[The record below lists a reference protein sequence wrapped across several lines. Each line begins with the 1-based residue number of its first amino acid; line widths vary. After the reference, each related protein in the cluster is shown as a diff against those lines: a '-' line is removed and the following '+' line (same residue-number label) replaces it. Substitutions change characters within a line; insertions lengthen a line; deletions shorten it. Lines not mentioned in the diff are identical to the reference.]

1 MKNLYK
7 IGSFLLASAVLCFF
21 PAVGQT
27 ISNTYQGNSV
37 QHKFPNKWYQ
47 IRQNQN
53 ISQAAKDMDTFDDE
67 NPSMTNT
74 YAGINI
80 QAAHTYIDTL
90 YVRKGSDVQLRLPT
104 IPADFD
110 GRSSTRAYQRW
121 YNFVTEG
128 TFHYSYSSGRYTR
141 SGDLVSFRTN
151 CYRFANGYVGGAN
164 LGLGNRNIIL
174 DYAEFHYPTDDEY
187 NTWKI
192 SNGTAENKYYIV
204 ACDASGYTDFT
215 TSFISGNGSSF
226 NRNYIEPTLG
236 LRVIYYIIAVDDR
249 GGADDANE
257 TEMWKNG
264 YGRLS
269 RSEFQGGDG
278 VGKKF
283 LEEYNITFPCDHLG
297 NQTDELVA
305 LSKYASGY
313 RRANDDNDI
322 LTVEMTSGDD
332 VFTLLNEG
340 NTNSVSGGIE
350 VGNTITLSGMR
361 RTISFRKRNAYKAVR
376 DGNKWLYM
384 CTPWSVD
391 DGQTATIIV
400 TKTVGG
406 TKYNIAKFNLTFKKE
421 NRLLTQHQLDRI
433 DKQRDGDNT
442 NITSESWYKN
452 SYLYRTPEYLRNNYR
467 LLTSRTF
474 DYDPD
479 VATQYGQSWY
489 YPFPLEWGYSS
500 YAFFDG
506 AKTNDFDLSSTYLV
520 NNGSYPGPLAEWG
533 YYAITN
539 EYVGYGDRYSNSVKR
554 PKSASLGGKKADGY
568 FIYVDASDRPGT
580 VMTLPFNEN
589 LCKGTKLLVSAWV
602 KSADENKY
610 TIENSAMLFTIYGVD
625 ADGNK
630 TPLFSQSTGQI
641 TTTTFLTSSDGNE
654 YTDANGYGSGQND
667 WYQLFFSFVNEDAKN
682 ANFVSYELKID
693 NNCGSTSGGDF
704 YLDEIEVFIA
714 QPTATVAQ
722 KDYTCSGERTLLSAS
737 LDWAQL
743 CDRVGLDPD
752 ETDQSATPE
761 GIDFC
766 FIDEVQYNLLLNGKE
781 NPTEADILAAIQGSV
796 VKIGA
801 GEDAGYDRE
810 IASLYYKKVFTD
822 NTEYVSTDKNLA
834 LNNTDNQHYY
844 FYRTGTADEENRRL
858 IVDFYSAMS
867 PNRPYV
873 MLIRDSNPD
882 GTLSTFADFAKEIND
897 PCAINSRFFVTSQTL
912 VKINGEVANPQTDYC
927 EGQTFNFTAQ
937 MRVPKLD
944 ENGEIIR
951 DPETGEEQ
959 FEVVDSEVFFDWFF
973 GDEEEFVKSLAEYGG
988 ESLQLALQA
997 LRDVP
1002 AYRDVTSLEN
1012 VVPVAP
1018 EPGVHNG
1025 LTQDQINLIQYYLD
1039 QPGQAGGLNKRLVLC
1054 KSGLDIA
1061 ILSTGLQV
1069 VISPIPA
1076 VWPSGS
1082 SLTPAQWEKIC
1093 WDYVPLRLTGNG
1105 EAPKLHAGFNSVE
1118 YPSDDF
1124 NPNLRIG
1131 LSQIKNVST
1140 GTATL
1145 TLSLRGAKYTDDA
1158 VDHLGL
1164 IDIPNSNV
1172 DYAKLYL
1179 IATDD
1184 PQYSDLMNSSA
1195 YDQYYLPIGE
1205 LKSLEAHEYNETSPF
1220 TNEAKLQFNLAE
1232 QNLVDGTKFTF
1243 NPREGYS
1250 YTFSI
1255 HFAERGET
1263 VNNSCWGTFPVTM
1276 KVVPAN
1282 LVWRGS
1288 SATSNWNDDKNW
1300 KRADNTHLKNTD
1312 GTYITNAQNTTDN
1325 GFVPMLFSNVIMP
1338 QNSKAE
1344 LYMAGY
1350 AQGGEGNGDGWV
1362 HNSRPD
1368 YMESPTENIQYDLMA
1383 YDKDNALTTQRYRVN
1398 ICRDIHFEPGAQ
1410 MLHAEELLYNKAWTD
1425 VEVEP
1430 GKWTL
1435 VSTPLKD
1442 VVAGDWYVPTSGQQ
1456 ATEYFKDI
1464 TFADGVYNRLNPAI
1478 YQRSW
1483 SDGAK
1488 IVEQVGGT
1496 NNNPMV
1502 SFATEWSSVYN
1513 DASVPYSAG
1522 AGSSL
1527 KAVTS
1532 GQTTPLLFRF
1542 PKADASYDVSTATVS
1557 LSRGDAGKLL
1567 VSDMVDRSNPYQYVH
1582 PDEVTVTLTPSVD
1595 GKYLM
1600 VGNPF
1605 MTSLD
1610 VRQFVEANPD
1620 VLAQKYWYVT
1630 ADGSTQ
1636 ADALENGNWTATD
1649 AYQAAPY
1656 SAFYVEAND
1665 PTAAKDNG
1673 IEVKFT
1679 ADMQVP
1685 FTQTSGT
1692 ASASQARAL
1701 QIEAAD
1707 SHGSSQA
1714 LLSYSA
1720 QADNAC
1726 ASEDAVLLSNL
1737 SGNATAAPQVYT
1749 VAGNTAV
1756 SVNWL
1761 KDAQQIPLGVF
1772 AASDDDDVTL
1782 TFTGLGALRSP
1793 RLYDAELNTETP
1805 LSEGYQLTVKGS
1817 SHGRYFLRSLG
1828 SALTGLTPT
1837 TTDPELT
1844 VYSVRA
1850 GELIVSS
1857 NATLQSVQVFTAD
1870 GRRLSPLVQSQTD
1883 CVWRLSGVDKGV
1895 VMVEA
1900 KTDGG
1905 HAVRKVMVK

>member
-1 MKNLYK
+1 M
-7 IGSFLLASAVLCFF
+7 
-21 PAVGQT
+21 
-27 ISNTYQGNSV
+27 
-37 QHKFPNKWYQ
+37 
-47 IRQNQN
+47 
-53 ISQAAKDMDTFDDE
+53 
-67 NPSMTNT
+67 
-74 YAGINI
+74 
-80 QAAHTYIDTL
+80 
-90 YVRKGSDVQLRLPT
+90 
-104 IPADFD
+104 
-110 GRSSTRAYQRW
+110 
-121 YNFVTEG
+121 
-128 TFHYSYSSGRYTR
+128 
-141 SGDLVSFRTN
+141 
-151 CYRFANGYVGGAN
+151 
-164 LGLGNRNIIL
+164 
-174 DYAEFHYPTDDEY
+174 
-187 NTWKI
+187 
-192 SNGTAENKYYIV
+192 
-204 ACDASGYTDFT
+204 
-215 TSFISGNGSSF
+215 
-226 NRNYIEPTLG
+226 
-236 LRVIYYIIAVDDR
+236 
-249 GGADDANE
+249 
-257 TEMWKNG
+257 
-264 YGRLS
+264 
-269 RSEFQGGDG
+269 
-278 VGKKF
+278 GKKF
-283 LEEYNITFPCDHLG
+283 LEEYDITFPCDHLG

-305 LSKYASGY
+305 LSKFANGYRIDGDQNDNLTVTMASPNNVFSLLDGGDNNVASGGY
-313 RRANDDNDI
+313 
-322 LTVEMTSGDD
+322 ETS
-332 VFTLLNEG
+332 TL
-340 NTNSVSGGIE
+340 
-350 VGNTITLSGMR
+350 TLSGMR
-361 RTISFRKRNAYKAVR
+361 RTITFRKKSAGVR
-376 DGNKWLYM
+376 K
-384 CTPWSVD
+384 PWSVN
-391 DGQTATIIV
+391 DGQTATIVV
-400 TKTVGG
+400 TKKVG
-406 TKYNIAKFNLTFKKE
+406 TITYNIAKFNLTFEKN
-421 NRLLTQHQLDRI
+421 NRLLTQHELDRI
-433 DKQRDGDNT
+433 DKARTGENESVK
-442 NITSESWYKN
+442 SESWYRTAYQN
-452 SYLYRTPEYLRNNYR
+452 RTPEYLRENYQ
-467 LLTSRTF
+467 LLTSRTL

-479 VATQYGQSWY
+479 VAEMYGQSWY
-489 YPFPLEWGYSS
+489 YPFPVDWGYSS

-506 AKTNDFDLSSTYLV
+506 SDKDDFDGSSEDDNY
-520 NNGSYPGPLAEWG
+520 NKKPFAEWG
-533 YYAITN
+533 TYAITN
-539 EYVGYGDRYSNSVKR
+539 EYVGYGDIVKNTTAHK
-554 PKSASLGGKKADGY
+554 PTNPSLGGKNADGY

-580 VMTLPFNEN
+580 VMTLPFKEN
-589 LCKGTKLLVSAWV
+589 LCRGTKLMVSAWV
-602 KSADENKY
+602 KSADENSN
-610 TIENSAMLFTIYGVD
+610 TAENSAMLLTIYGVD

-654 YTDANGYGSGQND
+654 YTDANGYGKNQND
-667 WYQLFFSFVNEDAKN
+667 WYQLYFSFVNNNEYN

-714 QPTATVAQ
+714 QPTATVSQ

-743 CDRVGLDPD
+743 CDRVGLNPD
-752 ETDQSATPE
+752 ETNQSETPE

-781 NPTEADILAAIQGSV
+781 NPTEADILAAIKGSV

-801 GEDAGYDRE
+801 GEEAGYNRD
-810 IASLYYKKVFTD
+810 IASLYYEKVFTD
-822 NTEYVSTDKNLA
+822 NKEYVSTDKNLA
-834 LNNTDNQHYY
+834 LNNTDDQHRYY

-867 PNRPYV
+867 PNRAYV
-873 MLIRDSNPD
+873 MLIRDCNPD
-882 GTLSTFADFAKEIND
+882 GTLSTFEDFAKEIND
-897 PCAINSRFFVTSQTL
+897 PCAIKSRFFVTSQTL

-944 ENGEIIR
+944 ENEEIIR

-973 GDEEEFVKSLAEYGG
+973 GDEEEFVKSHAEYDN
-988 ESLQLALQA
+988 ESLQLALKA

-1002 AYRDVTSLEN
+1002 AYRNVTSLDN
-1012 VVPVAP
+1012 VVPVNP

-1039 QPGQAGGLNKRLVLC
+1039 QPGQTGGINKRLVLC
-1054 KSGLDIA
+1054 KSSLSIA

-1076 VWPSGS
+1076 VLPSGS
-1082 SLTPAQWEKIC
+1082 SLTEAQWEKIC

-1105 EAPKLHAGFNSVE
+1105 EAPKLHAGFNAVQ

-1131 LSQIKNVST
+1131 LDQIKNVST
-1140 GTATL
+1140 GAATL

-1164 IDIPNSNV
+1164 IDIPNSDI

-1179 IATDD
+1179 IGTDD

-1220 TNEAKLQFNLAE
+1220 TDEAKLQFNLAE

-1250 YTFSI
+1250 YTFSV

-1282 LVWRGS
+1282 LVWKGT

-1300 KRADNTHLKNTD
+1300 KRADNTNLKNTD

-1338 QNSKAE
+1338 KDSKAE

-1350 AQGGEGNGDGWV
+1350 ANGGEGWV
-1362 HNSRPD
+1362 NSSRPD
-1368 YMESPTENIQYDLMA
+1368 YMELPTENIQYDLMA
-1383 YDKDNALTTQRYRVN
+1383 YEKDNALTTQRYRVN

-1425 VEVEP
+1425 VEVAP
-1430 GKWTL
+1430 GQWTL
-1435 VSTPLKD
+1435 VSTPLQG
-1442 VVAGDWYVPTSGQQ
+1442 VVAGDWYAPTATGQQ

-1464 TFADGVYNRLNPAI
+1464 TFADGIYNRLNPAV

-1483 SDGAK
+1483 SDGAT
-1488 IVEQVGGT
+1488 IVEQGGT
-1496 NNNPMV
+1496 NNTPV
-1502 SFATEWSSVYN
+1502 SFTTEWSSVYN

-1522 AGSSL
+1522 AGFSL

-1542 PKADASYDVSTATVS
+1542 PKADTEYNVAAAS
-1557 LSRGDAGKLL
+1557 LNRNQAGKLL
-1567 VSDMVDRSNPYQYVH
+1567 VSSLINRSNPYVYNPQTDVK
-1582 PDEVTVTLTPSVD
+1582 VTLKPSPAAEN
-1595 GKYLM
+1595 GARYLM

-1610 VRQFVEANPD
+1610 VRQFVEAND
-1620 VLAQKYWYVT
+1620 GVLAQKYWYVT

-1636 ADALENGNWTATD
+1636 ADALENGSWTAAT

-1656 SAFYVEAND
+1656 SAFYVEAAVPN
-1665 PTAAKDNG
+1665 AADV
-1673 IEVKFT
+1673 EVKFT
-1679 ADMQVP
+1679 ADMQVA
-1685 FTQTSGT
+1685 FTQASGT

-1701 QIEAAD
+1701 QIEAAG

-1726 ASEDAVLLSNL
+1726 AGEDAVLLSNL

-1772 AASDDDDVTL
+1772 AATEDDEVTL

-1828 SALTGLTPT
+1828 GALTGLTPT

-1844 VYSVRA
+1844 VYSVRP

-1870 GRRLSPLVQSQTD
+1870 GHRLSPLVQSQSD

-1895 VMVEA
+1895 VLIKATAGNRQQV
-1900 KTDGG
+1900 
-1905 HAVRKVMVK
+1905 VRKAMVK

>member
-1 MKNLYK
+1 
-7 IGSFLLASAVLCFF
+7 
-21 PAVGQT
+21 
-27 ISNTYQGNSV
+27 
-37 QHKFPNKWYQ
+37 
-47 IRQNQN
+47 
-53 ISQAAKDMDTFDDE
+53 
-67 NPSMTNT
+67 
-74 YAGINI
+74 
-80 QAAHTYIDTL
+80 
-90 YVRKGSDVQLRLPT
+90 
-104 IPADFD
+104 
-110 GRSSTRAYQRW
+110 
-121 YNFVTEG
+121 
-128 TFHYSYSSGRYTR
+128 
-141 SGDLVSFRTN
+141 
-151 CYRFANGYVGGAN
+151 
-164 LGLGNRNIIL
+164 
-174 DYAEFHYPTDDEY
+174 
-187 NTWKI
+187 
-192 SNGTAENKYYIV
+192 
-204 ACDASGYTDFT
+204 
-215 TSFISGNGSSF
+215 
-226 NRNYIEPTLG
+226 
-236 LRVIYYIIAVDDR
+236 
-249 GGADDANE
+249 
-257 TEMWKNG
+257 MWKKG

-269 RSEFQGGDG
+269 LPEFQGGDG
-278 VGKKF
+278 TGKKF
-283 LEEYNITFPCDHLG
+283 LEEYDITFPCDHLG

-305 LSKYASGY
+305 LSKFANGYRIDGDQNDNLTVTMASPNNVFSLLDGGDNNVASGGY
-313 RRANDDNDI
+313 
-322 LTVEMTSGDD
+322 ETS
-332 VFTLLNEG
+332 TL
-340 NTNSVSGGIE
+340 
-350 VGNTITLSGMR
+350 TLSGMR
-361 RTISFRKRNAYKAVR
+361 RTITFRKKSAGVR
-376 DGNKWLYM
+376 K
-384 CTPWSVD
+384 PWSVN
-391 DGQTATIIV
+391 DGQTATIVV
-400 TKTVGG
+400 TKKVG
-406 TKYNIAKFNLTFKKE
+406 TITYNIAKFNLTFEKN
-421 NRLLTQHQLDRI
+421 NRLLTQHELDRI
-433 DKQRDGDNT
+433 DKARTGENESVK
-442 NITSESWYKN
+442 SESWYRTAYQN
-452 SYLYRTPEYLRNNYR
+452 RTPEYLRENYQ
-467 LLTSRTF
+467 LLTSRTL

-479 VATQYGQSWY
+479 VAEMYGQSWY
-489 YPFPLEWGYSS
+489 YPFPVDWGYSS

-506 AKTNDFDLSSTYLV
+506 SDKDDFDGSSEDDNY
-520 NNGSYPGPLAEWG
+520 NKKPFAEWG
-533 YYAITN
+533 TYAITN
-539 EYVGYGDRYSNSVKR
+539 EYVGYGDIVKNTTAHK
-554 PKSASLGGKKADGY
+554 PTNPSLGGKNADGY

-580 VMTLPFNEN
+580 VMTLPFKEN
-589 LCKGTKLLVSAWV
+589 LCRGTKLMVSAWV
-602 KSADENKY
+602 KSADENSN
-610 TIENSAMLFTIYGVD
+610 TAENSAMLLTIYGVD

-654 YTDANGYGSGQND
+654 YTDANGYGENQND
-667 WYQLFFSFVNEDAKN
+667 WYQLYFSFVNNNEYN

-714 QPTATVAQ
+714 QPTATVSQ

-743 CDRVGLDPD
+743 CDRVGLNPD
-752 ETDQSATPE
+752 ETNQSETPE

-781 NPTEADILAAIQGSV
+781 NPTEADILAAIKGSV

-801 GEDAGYDRE
+801 GEEAGYNRD
-810 IASLYYKKVFTD
+810 IASLYYEKVFTD
-822 NTEYVSTDKNLA
+822 NKEYVSTDKNLA
-834 LNNTDNQHYY
+834 LNNTDDQHRYY

-867 PNRPYV
+867 PNRAYV
-873 MLIRDSNPD
+873 MLIRDCNPD
-882 GTLSTFADFAKEIND
+882 GTLSTFEDFAKEIND
-897 PCAINSRFFVTSQTL
+897 PCAIKSRFFVTSQTL

-944 ENGEIIR
+944 EDGEIIR

-973 GDEEEFVKSLAEYGG
+973 GDEEEFVKSYAEYDN

-1002 AYRDVTSLEN
+1002 AYRNVTSLEN
-1012 VVPVAP
+1012 VVPVDP
-1018 EPGVHNG
+1018 EHGVHNG

-1039 QPGQAGGLNKRLVLC
+1039 QPGQTGGLNKRLVLC
-1054 KSGLDIA
+1054 KSSLSIA

-1076 VWPSGS
+1076 VLPSGS
-1082 SLTPAQWEKIC
+1082 SLTQAQWEKIC

-1105 EAPKLHAGFNSVE
+1105 EAPKLHAGFNAVQ

-1131 LSQIKNVST
+1131 LDQIKNVST
-1140 GTATL
+1140 GAATL

-1164 IDIPNSNV
+1164 IDIPNSNI

-1179 IATDD
+1179 IGTDD

-1220 TNEAKLQFNLAE
+1220 TDEAKLQFNLAE

-1250 YTFSI
+1250 YTFSV

-1282 LVWRGS
+1282 LVWKGT

-1300 KRADNTHLKNTD
+1300 KRADNTNLKNTD

-1338 QNSKAE
+1338 KDSKAE

-1350 AQGGEGNGDGWV
+1350 ANGGEGWV
-1362 HNSRPD
+1362 NSSRPN
-1368 YMESPTENIQYDLMA
+1368 YMELPTENIQYDLMA
-1383 YDKDNALTTQRYRVN
+1383 YEKDNALTTQRYRVN

-1425 VEVEP
+1425 VEVAP

-1442 VVAGDWYVPTSGQQ
+1442 VVAGDWYVPTTGKQ

-1464 TFADGVYNRLNPAI
+1464 TFADGIYNRLNPAV

-1483 SDGAK
+1483 SDGAT
-1488 IVEQVGGT
+1488 IVEQGGT
-1496 NNNPMV
+1496 NNTPV
-1502 SFATEWSSVYN
+1502 SFTTEWSSVYN

-1522 AGSSL
+1522 AGFSL
-1527 KAVTS
+1527 KAVS
-1532 GQTTPLLFRF
+1532 DKNPLLFRF
-1542 PKADASYDVSTATVS
+1542 PKADTEYDVAAAS
-1557 LSRGDAGKLL
+1557 LNRDQAGKLL
-1567 VSDMVDRSNPYQYVH
+1567 VSSLIDRSNPYVYNPKTDVK
-1582 PDEVTVTLTPSVD
+1582 VTLKPSPAAEN
-1595 GKYLM
+1595 GARYLM

-1610 VRQFVEANPD
+1610 VRQFVEANED

-1636 ADALENGNWTATD
+1636 ADALENGNWTATT

-1665 PTAAKDNG
+1665 PTAAKANG

-1679 ADMQVP
+1679 ADMQVA
-1685 FTQTSGT
+1685 FTQASGT

-1701 QIEAAD
+1701 QIEAAG

-1726 ASEDAVLLSNL
+1726 AGEDAVLLSNL

-1772 AASDDDDVTL
+1772 AATEDDEVTL

-1793 RLYDAELNTETP
+1793 RLYDAELNTETL
-1805 LSEGYQLTVKGS
+1805 LSEGYQLTVMGS

-1828 SALTGLTPT
+1828 GALTGLTPT

-1844 VYSVRA
+1844 VYSVRP

-1870 GRRLSPLVQSQTD
+1870 GRRLSPAVQSQSD

-1895 VMVEA
+1895 VLIKATAGNRQQV
-1900 KTDGG
+1900 
-1905 HAVRKVMVK
+1905 VRKAMVK